1 MFSLRYQSART
12 FYKIVLDIIKEG
24 QGEGAIKKEI
34 NPFLARSLYVGA
46 IEHIVI
52 RWLLKDRKYL
62 LTQYA
67 DDLTDLLT
75 DSFRKLNFDSSKDML
90 PLRKVSPK

>member
-1 MFSLRYQSART
+1 MFMLKCQSARA
-12 FYKIVLDIIKEG
+12 FYKIVPDIIKEG
-24 QGEGAIKKEI
+24 REKGAIKKEI
-34 NPFLARSLYVGA
+34 NHFLARSLCVGA

-52 RWLLKDRKYL
+52 RWLLKDRKYS

-75 DSFRKLNFDSSKDML
+75 DSFRKLDF
-90 PLRKVSPK
+90 